1 MWTWPPVALTLLL
14 ASTLTV
20 MSGATISPA
29 LPRIAAAFAD
39 EPNAEFLVRLV
50 LTIPALFIVV
60 GGPIAG
66 WIVDTQGR
74 RTLFLVALAGYA
86 AAGVSGAFAGS
97 LTELLIGRALLGI
110 SVAGVMTASTTL
122 LIDSFEGP
130 ARMKLLGSQAAFAS
144 GGGVVFVL
152 AGGALS
158 EVGWQAPF
166 YIYLFSLVVL
176 ALAVL
181 YIPEPPRAV
190 APVGPQAG
198 TRMPLVWA
206 IYAAGFMSQV
216 AFYSIPLQL
225 PFLLKEEY
233 GVTGTGAGF
242 AIAVSTLFMAATSL
256 NFFRLRTWM
265 DYPRFI
271 TLAFAMM
278 GVGFIVIAASHTLA
292 LMLVGL
298 AVVGTSFGLLMPP
311 SSSWLSELAS
321 LSNRGRVMGGMGTA
335 IFLGQF
341 LSPVITAPIWDS
353 GNYHFAYSLTGGALL
368 AAALGSVFVLRR
380 VQRVNAP

>member
-1 MWTWPPVALTLLL
+1 
-14 ASTLTV
+14 
-20 MSGATISPA
+20 
-29 LPRIAAAFAD
+29 
-39 EPNAEFLVRLV
+39 
-50 LTIPALFIVV
+50 
-60 GGPIAG
+60 
-66 WIVDTQGR
+66 
-74 RTLFLVALAGYA
+74 
-86 AAGVSGAFAGS
+86 
-97 LTELLIGRALLGI
+97 
-110 SVAGVMTASTTL
+110 
-122 LIDSFEGP
+122 
-130 ARMKLLGSQAAFAS
+130 
-144 GGGVVFVL
+144 
-152 AGGALS
+152 
-158 EVGWQAPF
+158 
-166 YIYLFSLVVL
+166 
-176 ALAVL
+176 
-181 YIPEPPRAV
+181 
-190 APVGPQAG
+190 
-198 TRMPLVWA
+198 MPLVWA

-341 LSPVITAPIWDS
+341 LSPVITAPIWAS
-353 GNYHFAYSLTGGALL
+353 GNYHVAYSLTGGALL